1 VQTLL
6 IWVLSP
12 LALTAI
18 VAAIVAARF
27 AARARAEAAAVRR
40 TPLSSAT
47 IGGLPPLMATCI
59 ARTGLGKRPASWFRI
74 EQRGEM
80 RLKPDDVWRP
90 FRATQVY
97 SVAEPQFVWH
107 ARMGAFRVVDSLVA
121 GRGRLEAR
129 LLGVVPVAKSG
140 DDDTTGAQ
148 LLRYLAEIV
157 WVPGAI
163 AGNSAVTWQQVDE
176 KTALGRIEHRGTPLA
191 LRFTFDA
198 DGDII
203 AVDGAR
209 TYGSGSERQQA
220 PWRGRFSDYREIG
233 GVRIPSRAEVRWQL
247 DGGPFDYWRAT
258 ITDLSY
264 R

>member
-1 VQTLL
+1 MPTLL

-12 LALTAI
+12 IALAAA
-18 VAAIVAARF
+18 VAAVVAARF
-27 AARARAEAAAVRR
+27 AARARADAATVRR
-40 TPLSSAT
+40 TPLTSAT
-47 IGGLPPLMATCI
+47 IGGVPPLVATCR
-59 ARTGLGKRPASWFRI
+59 ARTGLAKAPAHWFRI

-80 RLKPDDVWRP
+80 RLEPGDVWRP

-107 ARMGAFRVVDSLVA
+107 ARMGAFCVVDSLVA

-129 LLGVVPVAKSG
+129 LFGVVPVAKSG

-163 AGNSAVTWQQVDE
+163 TGNRAVTWQQVDE
-176 KTALGRIEHRGTPLA
+176 RTALGRIEHRGSQLV
-191 LRFTFDA
+191 LRFTFDQ
-198 DGDII
+198 DGDIVGI
-203 AVDGAR
+203 DGAR
-209 TYGSGSERQQA
+209 TYGAGNERRQA

-233 GVRIPSRAEVRWQL
+233 GVRIPARAEVRWQL
-247 DGGPFDYWRAT
+247 DSGPFDYWRAT